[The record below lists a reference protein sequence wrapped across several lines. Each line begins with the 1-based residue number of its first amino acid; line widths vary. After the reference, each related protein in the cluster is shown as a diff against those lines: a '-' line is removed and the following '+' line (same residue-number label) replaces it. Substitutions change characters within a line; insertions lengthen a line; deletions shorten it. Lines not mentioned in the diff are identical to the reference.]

1 MQFERSNSSKSDRS
15 DKSTKKI
22 IDVNSTVKAWKQ
34 KEKTM
39 TRQEN
44 LVNNI
49 LKVKPGTTDGNIK
62 ELNDDDSGDEGDSFT
77 R

>member
-34 KEKTM
+34 REKTM

-44 LVNNI
+44 LVNI